1 MNKRKAKKHKKKM
14 ELFAISFV
22 SSYKELKAID
32 RSYYEYVL
40 MCKRKEKLGYTFAI
54 NEELL

>member
-32 RSYYEYVL
+32 RSYHEYVL
-40 MCKRKEKLGYTFAI
+40 TCKRKEKLGYTFAI

>member
-32 RSYYEYVL
+32 RSYHEYVL
-40 MCKRKEKLGYTFAI
+40 MCKRKEKLGHTFAI